1 IYYFRWSSPT
11 HPSKPHA
18 RPILVYL
25 VLSHTAGMNE
35 SYERE
40 ACFENTPACHVE
52 KIYRL
57 QLKAKLSYN
66 HNEAWHVVD
75 HVTIPDH
82 PYTKAPFATP
92 SARRDASRC
101 TQKHTSCR
109 CNNASH
115 LPGQS
120 QKKIITITC
129 TGVYIVFLDG
139 ARGILLPRPRSRQF
153 YTPTLCV
160 GACAYMLPDAGTP
173 KATSYACNTL
183 LSESPSWNKGLLPTS
198 KTLGGAID
206 GTGHMPN
213 RDPTH
218 RGQGAAPPPFLVY
231 NIEIKESAA
240 PSIDQS
246 LFKTRRGQ
254 LSRLQQHFRTT
265 RDSSSPPPGVPIT
278 TKQLADTTPNTC
290 P

>member
-1 IYYFRWSSPT
+1 MACRRPRYHPGPPLNSSAIRYPIST
-11 HPSKPHA
+11 A
-18 RPILVYL
+18 RLL
-25 VLSHTAGMNE
+25 
-35 SYERE
+35 
-40 ACFENTPACHVE
+40 
-52 KIYRL
+52 
-57 QLKAKLSYN
+57 
-66 HNEAWHVVD
+66 
-75 HVTIPDH
+75 
-82 PYTKAPFATP
+82 
-92 SARRDASRC
+92 RC

-120 QKKIITITC
+120 KKQIITITC

-139 ARGILLPRPRSRQF
+139 GRGILLPRPRSRQF

-173 KATSYACNTL
+173 KPTSYACNTL

-218 RGQGAAPPPFLVY
+218 RGQGTAPPPFLVY
-231 NIEIKESAA
+231 NIEIMESAA

-246 LFKTRRGQ
+246 LFETRQGQ